1 MTRTDWTTGDGRRYG
16 SPGAERERGPR
27 RMPFQV
33 IPRELAFFDLF
44 EQAADG
50 VEKATAELLLLLDDL
65 PSAAAYFQRITDL
78 EHEGDDITHRIHALL
93 HATFVVPIDRHDIVH
108 LASSLDDIL
117 DGVEAVADL
126 LVLHG
131 ITEPIPQ
138 FRQQAEVLARATH
151 AVGGAVRDLRTY
163 HRIERATA
171 EIKRQEREGDWVYR
185 RAVASLYSGD
195 FKAMEVLR
203 WKDLLAQTEAA
214 IDRCEDIANTIESVA
229 LKHA

>member
-1 MTRTDWTTGDGRRYG
+1 MT
-16 SPGAERERGPR
+16 
-27 RMPFQV
+27 FQV

-44 EQAADG
+44 ERSADG
-50 VEKATAELLLLLDDL
+50 VEKGTAELLVLLDDL
-65 PSAAAYFQRITDL
+65 PNAARHAARITDI
-78 EHEGDDITHRIHALL
+78 EHVGDDLTHEILALL
-93 HATFVVPIDRHDIVH
+93 HTTFVVPIDRHDIVH

-117 DGVEAVADL
+117 DAVEAVADL

-131 ITEPIPQ
+131 ILEPIPQ
-138 FRQQAEVLARATH
+138 FRQQVAVLARATQ
-151 AVGGAVRDLRTY
+151 AVGAAIRDLRTY

-171 EIKRQEREGDWVYR
+171 DIKRQEREGDWVYR
-185 RAVASLYSGD
+185 RAVAALYSGD
-195 FKAMEVLR
+195 YKAMDVLR